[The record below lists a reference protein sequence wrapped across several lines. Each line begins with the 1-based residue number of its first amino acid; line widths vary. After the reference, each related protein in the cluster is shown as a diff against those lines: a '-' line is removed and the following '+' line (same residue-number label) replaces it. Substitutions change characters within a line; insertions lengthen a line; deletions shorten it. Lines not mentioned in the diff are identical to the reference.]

1 MSKKDKRF
9 PAQRP
14 NTDDD
19 ETVWRAVTKTVTA
32 YHKDIALPQKKTS
45 FISAQPSPPKPDK
58 KSASALASRAMK
70 TSGVVPA
77 PPKTYMPLQP
87 ADFRQGDYAGIDS
100 AGIDRSNARRLRQGR
115 MDIDDIIDL
124 HGMTQAEA
132 QTRLRSF
139 IQRAAFSGNRTVL
152 IITGKGR
159 AGQGILRARVPEWL
173 KEPPLSQLV
182 IAISDA
188 QPGDGGTG
196 ALYVRLKR
204 KSRQ

>member
-9 PAQRP
+9 PAKRP

-19 ETVWRAVTKTVTA
+19 ETVWRAVSKTVTA

-45 FISAQPSPPKPDK
+45 YISEQLSSPKPDK
-58 KSASALASRAMK
+58 KSASAPASRATK
-70 TSGVVPA
+70 TSGVLPA
-77 PPKTYMPLQP
+77 SPKTHMPRQP
-87 ADFRQGDYAGIDS
+87 ADFRKGDY

-132 QTRLRSF
+132 QTSLRTF
-139 IQRAAFSGNRTVL
+139 VQRAAFSGNRTVL

-159 AGQGILRARVPEWL
+159 AGHGILRTRVPDWL

-196 ALYVRLKR
+196 AIYVRLKR